1 MPPPPNQQA
10 TNVAFFIVVS
20 PIHKDKAPEI
30 RRAEGMNRSKLL
42 EIAHK
47 VYNSQDS
54 ATGRQNNSPVWWLL
68 PLGKQTKEEMGK

>member
-1 MPPPPNQQA
+1 
-10 TNVAFFIVVS
+10 
-20 PIHKDKAPEI
+20 
-30 RRAEGMNRSKLL
+30 MNRSKLL